1 MAEEDDKKALD
12 GIVEMSERSVEERI
26 RDFGEILEDIESMDD
41 KMRRLWKEIYENAIA
56 DRQNSY
62 VMFTKL
68 VKMTK
73 ESSSEHAVHG
83 KSIAT
88 YIERMQRA
96 NDQLVKLAE
105 LIADAKKKDE
115 SLNPDALFDQIKK
128 RG

>member
-12 GIVEMSERSVEERI
+12 GIIEMSERSVEERI

-73 ESSSEHAVHG
+73 DSSPEHAVHG

-105 LIADAKKKDE
+105 LIADAQKKDDN
-115 SLNPDALFDQIKK
+115 LNPDELFNAIKK